1 MSGLA
6 GHAGEVGLNGKK
18 KCLTFGSRE
27 KFYACRI
34 MISELKT
41 FVIAAQMEN
50 FAAAAKAIGLTQSA
64 ISAQI
69 RRLEEEFGY
78 DLFKR
83 TGRSVT
89 LTPAGN
95 TILSQVEDI
104 LSSYEALRGV
114 RRPPTDS
121 APLRIGAISTVQTSL
136 LAPAIARLHLELP
149 DLKVRIVPGLSM
161 VLLDRLDAGELD
173 AALIVRPPFGLMADM
188 QWHPLV
194 KQDYVMVVPAHTEHE
209 NWRQIL
215 QTQPFIRY
223 DSRSFGGRTL
233 DRFLKAQGLAPHQVV
248 ETEEL
253 HTILQMV
260 ANNMGCSIVPYI
272 FAVSVVPNIRVLPL
286 GEHRIARE
294 VGVMSLRGRMSE
306 GREALVRYLDEAS
319 RDNVPPAPWSS

>member
-1 MSGLA
+1 M
-6 GHAGEVGLNGKK
+6 
-18 KCLTFGSRE
+18 
-27 KFYACRI
+27 
-34 MISELKT
+34 
-41 FVIAAQMEN
+41 
-50 FAAAAKAIGLTQSA
+50 
-64 ISAQI
+64 
-69 RRLEEEFGY
+69 
-78 DLFKR
+78 
-83 TGRSVT
+83 
-89 LTPAGN
+89 
-95 TILSQVEDI
+95 
-104 LSSYEALRGV
+104 

-223 DSRSFGGRTL
+223 DSRSFGAHSGPVPEST
-233 DRFLKAQGLAPHQVV
+233 GLAPHQVV

-286 GEHRIARE
+286 GNT
-294 VGVMSLRGRMSE
+294 G
-306 GREALVRYLDEAS
+306 
-319 RDNVPPAPWSS
+319 

>member
-1 MSGLA
+1 M
-6 GHAGEVGLNGKK
+6 NGKK
-18 KCLTFGSRE
+18 KCRILVVRIIFYVCQTMIPELRTF
-27 KFYACRI
+27 I
-34 MISELKT
+34 
-41 FVIAAQMEN
+41 IAAQTES
-50 FAAAAKAIGLTQSA
+50 FASAAKVIGLTQSA

-69 RRLEEEFGY
+69 RRLEEELGY
-78 DLFKR
+78 DLFER

-89 LTPAGN
+89 LTSAGN
-95 TILSQVEDI
+95 AILSQVEDI
-104 LSSYEALRGV
+104 LSSFEALRGL

-121 APLRIGAISTVQTSL
+121 VPLRIGAISTVQTSL

-173 AALIVRPPFGLMADM
+173 AALIVRPPFGLMPDM

-194 KQDYVMVVPAHTEHE
+194 RQTYVMVVPAHTEHE

-233 DRFLKAQGLAPHQVV
+233 DRFLKAQGIAPRQVV

-294 VGVMSLRGRMSE
+294 VGVMTLRGHMAE
-306 GREALVRYLDEAS
+306 GREALIRYLDEAS
-319 RDNVPPAPWSS
+319 RDNVPPEPWNS